1 MKLVLIFIIGI
12 WFGLFFGI
20 CWTKTL
26 SINKP
31 SAIFHMT
38 EIDNN
43 TESWIEFDDDPKFFK
58 DGQEISVIVRKE
70 NQND

>member
-1 MKLVLIFIIGI
+1 
-12 WFGLFFGI
+12 
-20 CWTKTL
+20 
-26 SINKP
+26 
-31 SAIFHMT
+31 MT
-38 EIDNN
+38 EIDND